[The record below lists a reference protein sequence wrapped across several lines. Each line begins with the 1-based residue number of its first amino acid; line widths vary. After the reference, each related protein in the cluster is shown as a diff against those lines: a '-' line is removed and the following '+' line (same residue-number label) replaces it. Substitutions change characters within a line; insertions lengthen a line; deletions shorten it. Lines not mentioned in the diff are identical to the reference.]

1 MQQFNNSA
9 LHSSATRLPYLEEE
23 ASTKNQ
29 QHASIKV
36 DVELKQQVAFPA
48 FTQLMGFSLLSMVV
62 NSMMVCAKD
71 MLGPSKGK
79 HISHRLLVKTPLFS
93 KCTFTIQRH
102 LSNWNKC
109 MNVTSQY
116 LRKCTYDYLHVL
128 VKPYPPKHT
137 VCACGKVLTKADLS
151 LLYVSF

>member
-1 MQQFNNSA
+1 M
-9 LHSSATRLPYLEEE
+9 EEE

-79 HISHRLLVKTPLFS
+79 HISHRLLVKTHCS
-93 KCTFTIQRH
+93 VNAH
-102 LSNWNKC
+102 LRYRGI
-109 MNVTSQY
+109 Y
-116 LRKCTYDYLHVL
+116 LIGIN
-128 VKPYPPKHT
+128 
-137 VCACGKVLTKADLS
+137 A
-151 LLYVSF
+151 